1 MLTALCRDPASWTTL
16 TSERD
21 LHHGQLFNHGARVLR
36 NCRVE
41 ARFQRVSMCP
51 QVDQAPDLLPASSF
65 RPDVGPLEGPAGGRH
80 GVGRRQRFHLQS
92 QMQGEAV
99 VAAVEIAVRELLDAF
114 EALVERRSMDAE

>member
-1 MLTALCRDPASWTTL
+1 MSR
-16 TSERD
+16 
-21 LHHGQLFNHGARVLR
+21 
-36 NCRVE
+36 E
-41 ARFQRVSMCP
+41 ARLQRVP
-51 QVDQAPDLLPASSF
+51 VFPEVGWAPDLLPASSF
-65 RPDVGPLEGPAGGRH
+65 RPDVGPLDRPAGGRH